1 MTVFDFRAILIQ
13 IIPGGHKMR
22 LILFLITIIAFL
34 FLDLPSLLM
43 KKVKSLN
50 GSTPSPNN

>member
-1 MTVFDFRAILIQ
+1 
-13 IIPGGHKMR
+13 MR
-22 LILFLITIIAFL
+22 VILFLITILVFL

-50 GSTPSPNN
+50 RSTPSLNN